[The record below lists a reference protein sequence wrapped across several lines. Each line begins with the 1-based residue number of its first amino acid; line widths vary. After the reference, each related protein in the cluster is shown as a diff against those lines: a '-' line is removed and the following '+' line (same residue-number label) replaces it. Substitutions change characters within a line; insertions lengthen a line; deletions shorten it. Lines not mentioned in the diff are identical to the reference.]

1 MTTYTKAI
9 LKLANQQFD
18 FDLKQYS
25 FMKESNRAEYVADN
39 ARNLN
44 HLKTALL
51 NGSYYTRVDRVSAS
65 GMSRVISIAFIRKN
79 KLQKVDDFVMHLA
92 GCDKNGRIGGCGM
105 DMLFAAQYN
114 LFLKLCPNH
123 RYQKSMASYNYL

>member
-1 MTTYTKAI
+1 MNTYTKAI
-9 LKLANQQFD
+9 MKLAEQQFD
-18 FDLKQYS
+18 FDLKQHYYINES
-25 FMKESNRAEYVADN
+25 DRKEFVRDN

-51 NGSYYTRVDRVSAS
+51 NGDYYTRVDKVSAS
-65 GMSRVISIAFIRKN
+65 GMSRTISIGFIRKN
-79 KLQKVDDFVMHLA
+79 KLRKVDDFIMKLA

-123 RYQKSMASYNYL
+123 RYQSAMKSYNYL